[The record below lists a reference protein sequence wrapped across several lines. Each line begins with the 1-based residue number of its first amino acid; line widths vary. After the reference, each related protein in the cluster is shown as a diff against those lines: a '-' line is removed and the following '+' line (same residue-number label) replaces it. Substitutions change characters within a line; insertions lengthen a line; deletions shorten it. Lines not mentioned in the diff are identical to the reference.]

1 MNTLYKF
8 NKELYSKEDLM
19 KTSYRFIDDFYIH
32 LDVDDQYY
40 YVTIQSKEDKKLKKE
55 EFMNEMLVQQT
66 RNIINKETRNIR
78 EMIYARAMAST
89 LIQEEQVD
97 VEEVINSIDKY
108 VDSNRKLIT
117 YGSIPLFSYLL
128 DMSPFFDG
136 FNGWIEMEQLSVE
149 SMKNSLENTKEYPL
163 IIISNVGTNNSIW
176 PDNQTKIIMDEIKKS
191 DVKYELINNYIC
203 ENNYERVFENDS
215 FTVYAK

>member
-1 MNTLYKF
+1 MFKYVKKCLKRGEDEMNTLYKF

-97 VEEVINSIDKY
+97 VEQDEDDIDDILVDWFDKY
-108 VDSNRKLIT
+108 
-117 YGSIPLFSYLL
+117 
-128 DMSPFFDG
+128 
-136 FNGWIEMEQLSVE
+136 EE
-149 SMKNSLENTKEYPL
+149 
-163 IIISNVGTNNSIW
+163 
-176 PDNQTKIIMDEIKKS
+176 
-191 DVKYELINNYIC
+191 
-203 ENNYERVFENDS
+203 
-215 FTVYAK
+215 

>member
-78 EMIYARAMAST
+78 EMIYARAKAST

-97 VEEVINSIDKY
+97 VEQDEDDIDDILVDWFDKY
-108 VDSNRKLIT
+108 
-117 YGSIPLFSYLL
+117 
-128 DMSPFFDG
+128 
-136 FNGWIEMEQLSVE
+136 EE
-149 SMKNSLENTKEYPL
+149 
-163 IIISNVGTNNSIW
+163 
-176 PDNQTKIIMDEIKKS
+176 
-191 DVKYELINNYIC
+191 
-203 ENNYERVFENDS
+203 
-215 FTVYAK
+215 